1 MKKVKEYDTPVL
13 AMIKALNA
21 HVGEEVD
28 MSALRDEWYYQM
40 ENKEDNRFVYWL
52 DQTMEIVN
60 EDVKIVYKRLPG
72 WYTGVSFYVEREIE
86 CDTDQ
91 SAQE

>member
-1 MKKVKEYDTPVL
+1 MKKVNQYDTPVL

-28 MSALRDEWYYQM
+28 MSELRDEWYFEM

>member
-13 AMIKALNA
+13 AMVKALNA
-21 HVGEEVD
+21 HAGEEVE

-40 ENKEDNRFVYWL
+40 ANKADNRFVYWL

-60 EDVKIVYKRLPG
+60 EDVKVIYKRKPG
-72 WYTGVSFYVEREIE
+72 WYTGVAFFVEKEI
-86 CDTDQ
+86 DLT
-91 SAQE
+91 